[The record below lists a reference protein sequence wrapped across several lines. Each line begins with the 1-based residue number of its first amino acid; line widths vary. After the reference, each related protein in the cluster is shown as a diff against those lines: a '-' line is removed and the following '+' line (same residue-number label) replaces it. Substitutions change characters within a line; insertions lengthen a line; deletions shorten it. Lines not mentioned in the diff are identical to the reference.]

1 MTVYTNN
8 MCTVSININE
18 ALLRTVMPELDT
30 LPAIQDWVQQ
40 QIDLRIRQ
48 IDVEATETISIEEA
62 REMALTAVREEYAK
76 L

>member
-1 MTVYTNN
+1 

-48 IDVEATETISIEEA
+48 IDVEATETISIEGA
-62 REMALTAVREEYAK
+62 REMALNAVREDR
-76 L
+76 LHHQW

>member
-1 MTVYTNN
+1 

-40 QIDLRIRQ
+40 QTDLRIRQ

>member
-1 MTVYTNN
+1 

-62 REMALTAVREEYAK
+62 REMALTAVREEYDTY
-76 L
+76 LSPVI

>member
-1 MTVYTNN
+1 

-40 QIDLRIRQ
+40 QIDLHIRQ

-62 REMALTAVREEYAK
+62 REMALTAVREEYDTY
-76 L
+76 LSPVI

>member
-1 MTVYTNN
+1 

>member
-1 MTVYTNN
+1 
-8 MCTVSININE
+8 MCTVSINITE

>member
-1 MTVYTNN
+1 

-62 REMALTAVREEYAK
+62 REMALTAVREEYDTY
-76 L
+76 LSPVIT

>member
-1 MTVYTNN
+1 

-62 REMALTAVREEYAK
+62 REMALTAVIEEYAK

>member
-1 MTVYTNN
+1 
-8 MCTVSININE
+8 
-18 ALLRTVMPELDT
+18 MPELDT